1 MAAGAQIV
9 WVLEQGPQFQ
19 DGTAVECEEVM
30 QELGATQGWCV
41 GDDETQPVA
50 DVFDDSPFAEGRGF
64 DFIVPRST
72 MRIEYVTTHG
82 TPSGNDNLTGDD
94 ILAAVQEVI
103 AGQ

>member
-1 MAAGAQIV
+1 
-9 WVLEQGPQFQ
+9 
-19 DGTAVECEEVM
+19 
-30 QELGATQGWCV
+30 
-41 GDDETQPVA
+41 
-50 DVFDDSPFAEGRGF
+50 
-64 DFIVPRST
+64 VPRST